1 MFERMNS
8 PFAKSTEVPVSNSA
22 LSKNFVSNV
31 FSLMFI
37 ALGISGVTAF
47 WFASSGMINNLF
59 TQTGMSVLGWVI
71 MLSPLA
77 LVLLMG
83 AAFKKLSAMSLMMI
97 FIVYSLLT
105 GMSLSFIFV
114 VYSVGSIT
122 STFFITAGTFGA
134 MAALGYTTS
143 TDLTKFGS
151 LLYMA
156 LFGIIIASVVNW
168 FLGSSGL
175 DYIISIL
182 GVLIFTGLTA
192 YDVQKIKRIG
202 AGTDYDGETRQKL
215 VIMGALTLYLD
226 FINLFLFML
235 RLFGGRD

>member
-1 MFERMNS
+1 
-8 PFAKSTEVPVSNSA
+8 
-22 LSKNFVSNV
+22 
-31 FSLMFI
+31 
-37 ALGISGVTAF
+37 
-47 WFASSGMINNLF
+47 
-59 TQTGMSVLGWVI
+59 
-71 MLSPLA
+71 
-77 LVLLMG
+77 
-83 AAFKKLSAMSLMMI
+83 MSLMMI

-202 AGTDYDGETRQKL
+202 ASTDYDGETRQKL